1 MIGDAA
7 SSYDRRIDRN
17 EQAIREFYN
26 ARARRDWAGVAAV
39 LADDVGYHEPGDE
52 DHSGDYRGRDEV
64 VALLAKLV
72 TVSEGTFQLEPEAF
86 LNMQQHSAVLVRWWA
101 EREGRRSDGYEIGV
115 YRFSDGKIAEVWFY
129 NEPSDA
135 EAFSAVF
142 AFGK

>member
-1 MIGDAA
+1 MIGDEA
-7 SSYDRRIDRN
+7 SSYDRGIDKN
-17 EQAIREFYN
+17 EQAIRDFYE
-26 ARARRDWAGVAAV
+26 ARARRDWAGVGAL
-39 LADDVGYHEPGDE
+39 LADEVGYHEPGDE

-72 TVSEGTFQLEPEAF
+72 AVSEGTFQLEPEAF
-86 LNMQQHSAVLVRWWA
+86 LNMQQHSAVLVRWWG
-101 EREGRRSDGYEIGV
+101 ERQGRRSDGYEIGV
-115 YRFSDGKIAEVWFY
+115 YRISDGKIAEVWFY